1 MQQRVGIARAFSIE
15 PDALLMDEPFSHLD
29 AITAR
34 GLRRELHSMWMET
47 KKTVLFV
54 THDVGEAVELSD
66 RIVILEKGG
75 KLRKDVQL
83 DLPFPRDPADDK
95 VALTK
100 AEVLREFEELDLIA
114 T

>member
-1 MQQRVGIARAFSIE
+1 
-15 PDALLMDEPFSHLD
+15 
-29 AITAR
+29 
-34 GLRRELHSMWMET
+34 MWMET
-47 KKTVLFV
+47 KKTVLIV

-75 KLRKDVQL
+75 KLRKDQTL